1 MHKVVKFLWSIVVA
15 VALWVYKV
23 SGVEYIVE
31 EVRSACFLY
40 KLKLRMVPVSY
51 KLFLFFWGIAFG
63 GSAMFVHLEYG
74 DILEPNTIIIEN
86 SRVFP
91 VEAKA
96 PNLEEVEEKS
106 SRSIDELADYIWSKE
121 STRGKNN
128 FSKCDTI
135 GKVNG
140 VGYDIPGDG
149 SYVCFDSHE
158 EEMQV
163 LKGWLTYR
171 KALGWSELKM
181 LCTYSGNNY
190 GECKK

>member
-1 MHKVVKFLWSIVVA
+1 MKKALKA
-15 VALWVYKV
+15 VFWFVYRF
-23 SGVEYIVE
+23 SGLRYIVSE
-31 EVRSACFLY
+31 IESFVLRYRLRV
-40 KLKLRMVPVSY
+40 RMVPVSY
-51 KLFLFFWGIAFG
+51 KMFILTLGVLIG
-63 GSAMFVHLEYG
+63 GSSVFVHLEYSNFVAPEKWTFENPA
-74 DILEPNTIIIEN
+74 IIPVQAKEPI
-86 SRVFP
+86 
-91 VEAKA
+91 
-96 PNLEEVEEKS
+96 VEEKKGK
-106 SRSIDELADYIWSKE
+106 SIDELSDYIWMKE
-121 STRGKNN
+121 STRGKKN

-190 GECKK
+190 EECKK